1 MFQSLGMKE
10 GMVFMQ
16 SFIEDSECCIY
27 EMGYRLTG
35 SIEHHIF
42 EKLYGFNHLEEIIN
56 YAVGNVIDDKKVKK
70 IKPKQGI
77 AANITLLLNEGK
89 IHRIE
94 GIEEVMS
101 QEGVLHIF
109 LSYKEGDMIDKKIIG
124 TLAQAGIRVILY
136 ADTKEQLIERMDK
149 IKNMIKV
156 LNSNNENMIIANYT
170 YKSIIGNE

>member
-1 MFQSLGMKE
+1 MLFRS
-10 GMVFMQ
+10 
-16 SFIEDSECCIY
+16 
-27 EMGYRLTG
+27 
-35 SIEHHIF
+35 
-42 EKLYGFNHLEEIIN
+42 
-56 YAVGNVIDDKKVKK
+56 
-70 IKPKQGI
+70 
-77 AANITLLLNEGK
+77 
-89 IHRIE
+89 
-94 GIEEVMS
+94 
-101 QEGVLHIF
+101 LHIF